1 MIFHLPHCYIHMQS
15 SLTCTLLTCI
25 LSMQLYICRK
35 CSGCM
40 HVQLS
45 HLFMCVLAVYSN
57 MCTCF
62 PIFLQV
68 SLPTNITGRYG
79 HSAVVF
85 GTGPDFRV
93 VVLFGGMNKR
103 HDPIS
108 ETALLLLCE

>member
-1 MIFHLPHCYIHMQS
+1 
-15 SLTCTLLTCI
+15 
-25 LSMQLYICRK
+25 
-35 CSGCM
+35 M

-45 HLFMCVLAVYSN
+45 HLCMCVVAVYSN

-79 HSAVVF
+79 HSTVVF

-93 VVLFGGMNKR
+93 VVLFGGYNGQR
-103 HDPIS
+103 YIS
-108 ETALLLLCE
+108 ETTLLLLCE

>member
-1 MIFHLPHCYIHMQS
+1 
-15 SLTCTLLTCI
+15 
-25 LSMQLYICRK
+25 
-35 CSGCM
+35 M

-45 HLFMCVLAVYSN
+45 HLCMFVVAVYSN

-68 SLPTNITGRYG
+68 SLPTNITGRCG

-93 VVLFGGMNKR
+93 VVLFGGINETY
-103 HDPIS
+103 DEIS
-108 ETALLLLCE
+108 ETTLLLLCE

>member
-1 MIFHLPHCYIHMQS
+1 
-15 SLTCTLLTCI
+15 
-25 LSMQLYICRK
+25 
-35 CSGCM
+35 M

-45 HLFMCVLAVYSN
+45 HLCMCVVAVYSN

-62 PIFLQV
+62 PIFPQV

-93 VVLFGGMNKR
+93 VILFGGR
-103 HDPIS
+103 TTGYTSATTFTVFVGSEIS
-108 ETALLLLCE
+108 ETTLLLLCE

>member
-1 MIFHLPHCYIHMQS
+1 
-15 SLTCTLLTCI
+15 
-25 LSMQLYICRK
+25 
-35 CSGCM
+35 M

-45 HLFMCVLAVYSN
+45 HLCMCVVAVYSN

-68 SLPTNITGRYG
+68 SLPTNITGRYA

-93 VVLFGGMNKR
+93 VVLFGGR
-103 HDPIS
+103 ETIFVGSEIS

>member
-1 MIFHLPHCYIHMQS
+1 
-15 SLTCTLLTCI
+15 
-25 LSMQLYICRK
+25 
-35 CSGCM
+35 M

-45 HLFMCVLAVYSN
+45 HLCMCVVAVYSN

-93 VVLFGGMNKR
+93 VVLFGGYNGQ
-103 HDPIS
+103 HVPIS
-108 ETALLLLCE
+108 ETTLLLLCE

>member
-1 MIFHLPHCYIHMQS
+1 
-15 SLTCTLLTCI
+15 
-25 LSMQLYICRK
+25 
-35 CSGCM
+35 M

-45 HLFMCVLAVYSN
+45 HLCMCVLAVYGN
-57 MCTCF
+57 MCTCSACF

-93 VVLFGGMNKR
+93 VVLFGGR
-103 HDPIS
+103 TTGHIEIS
-108 ETALLLLCE
+108 ETTLLLLCE